1 MLDHL
6 IIPYSDIFLHSH
18 KFSAL
23 YCIDTVG
30 GNSVLVSRE
39 KKA

>member
-1 MLDHL
+1 MLDDL
-6 IIPYSDIFLHSH
+6 IIPYSDIFFTPMSFL
-18 KFSAL
+18 L
-23 YCIDTVG
+23 DIVLILLG